1 MINTYLSSLLQ
12 DAKHR
17 LTPFKQWAG
26 ELQNPEILKAD
37 IIAGATVALV
47 LIPQSMAYAQLAG
60 LPPHIGLYASFLV
73 PIIAAL
79 FGSSRQLQNGPVAI
93 ISLMTAAALASL
105 GLSLEQYI
113 IHAAILA
120 LMVGVFQLV
129 LGFLRLG
136 ILVDFLSHPVVIG
149 FTNAAAIVIGSLQI
163 GKLFGI
169 SMDSSKSLFETYG
182 EFLKQVPTDIH
193 FQTLIMG
200 VFSLFLLIYLRK
212 AFPKLP
218 GILIT
223 VLITTLVSWM
233 LGYETM
239 GGGVVG
245 EVTPG
250 LPAFVFPVAE
260 DLHFQKLIMPAIIIA
275 LLSFVEAFS
284 IAKAVASKTR
294 QRISADQEMVGKGLA
309 NIVAGVTQGYAVSG
323 SFSRTAVAFDAG
335 AKTGFAAIVTGV
347 IVGITLLFLTPLLYH
362 LPLATLAAIIIVA
375 VYGMIKFEPFKHAW
389 SVNPHDGVIALI
401 VFITTLV
408 FAPHLE
414 YGIFI
419 GVILSITFYLYRTM
433 QPHFAELA
441 KDKEGVFRD
450 AEIFGMQTSE
460 TFALF
465 RYDGDLYFA
474 NAGYLEKR
482 LLNAVADKPKLR
494 ALVLDLEAV
503 DQIDATGEEMLAH
516 MAEGLREAGITF
528 CISRPKHKL
537 VSALQ
542 RSGLY
547 EKIGTQNFYGKRIR
561 AIWDLKERLGDEV
574 DISHLEYYKP
584 ANPDEVQGS
593 DPTTMVNTDLI
604 QMTAGTDAKVE
615 NDSVVNDK
623 PTAEK

>member
-1 MINTYLSSLLQ
+1 MINAYLSSLLQ
-12 DAKHR
+12 DAKLR

-26 ELQNPEILKAD
+26 ELRNPDILKAD

-105 GLSLEQYI
+105 GLTLEQYI

-120 LMVGVFQLV
+120 LMVGIFQLV

-149 FTNAAAIVIGSLQI
+149 FTNAAAIVIGSLQV

-169 SMDSSKSLFETYG
+169 PMDSSEGLINTFR
-182 EFLKQVPTDIH
+182 EFLSKVPSETNMP
-193 FQTLIMG
+193 TLVMAAL
-200 VFSLFLLIYLRK
+200 SLFLLIYLRK
-212 AFPKLP
+212 AFPRLP

-223 VLITTLVSWM
+223 VLITMTLSWF
-233 LGYETM
+233 LDFESK
-239 GGGVVG
+239 GGAVVG
-245 EVTPG
+245 EITPG

-260 DLHFQKLIMPAIIIA
+260 DLHFKQLIMPAIIIA

-335 AKTGFAAIVTGV
+335 ARTGFAAIVTGI
-347 IVGITLLFLTPLLYH
+347 IVGITLLFLTPFLYH

-375 VYGMIKFEPFKHAW
+375 VYGMIKFEPFHHAW
-389 SVNPHDGVIALI
+389 RVNPHDGIIALI
-401 VFITTLV
+401 VFITTLA

-414 YGIFI
+414 NGIFI
-419 GVILSITFYLYRTM
+419 GVILSIVLYLYRTM

-460 TFALF
+460 SFALF

-474 NAGYLEKR
+474 NAGYLEKC
-482 LLNAVADKPKLR
+482 LLNAVADKPKLK

-503 DQIDATGEEMLAH
+503 DQIDSTGEEMLVH
-516 MAEGLREAGITF
+516 MAEGLKEAGITF

-537 VSALQ
+537 ISALK

-547 EKIGTQNFYGKRIR
+547 DVIGSQNFYGKRIR
-561 AIWDLKERLGDEV
+561 AIWSLKERLGDEI

-584 ANPDEVQGS
+584 SDPEEVMGS
-593 DPTTMVNTDLI
+593 DPTAVINIDNPLSSTSNP
-604 QMTAGTDAKVE
+604 
-615 NDSVVNDK
+615 K
-623 PTAEK
+623 PTSET

>member
-1 MINTYLSSLLQ
+1 MLNAYLTSLLE
-12 DAKHR
+12 DAKLR
-17 LTPFKQWAG
+17 LTPFTQWIG
-26 ELQNPEILKAD
+26 ELKNPEILKAD

-105 GLSLEQYI
+105 NLSLEQYI

-120 LMVGVFQLV
+120 LMVGVFQLI

-149 FTNAAAIVIGSLQI
+149 FTNAAAIVIGGLQI

-169 SMDSSKSLFETYG
+169 PMDSSKNLLETFT
-182 EFLKQVPTDIH
+182 EFFKQLPTDTHIP
-193 FQTLIMG
+193 TLIISIL
-200 VFSLFLLIYLRK
+200 SLFLLIYFRR

-218 GILIT
+218 GILMT
-223 VLITTLVSWM
+223 VLITIIVSWG
-233 LGYETM
+233 LDFEGM
-239 GGGVVG
+239 GGKVVG

-250 LPAFVFPVAE
+250 LPAFVLPVAD
-260 DLHFQKLIMPAIIIA
+260 DLHFQALIMPSIIIA

-335 AKTGFAAIVTGV
+335 ARTGFAAIVTGI

-375 VYGMIKFEPFKHAW
+375 VYGMIKFEPFHHAW
-389 SVNPHDGVIALI
+389 KVNPHDGVIALI

-433 QPHFAELA
+433 KPHFAELS

-450 AEIFGMQTSE
+450 ADEFGMETSDS
-460 TFALF
+460 FALF

-482 LLNAVADKPKLR
+482 LLNAIADKPKLK
-494 ALVLDLEAV
+494 AIVLDLEAV
-503 DQIDATGEEMLAH
+503 DQIDSTGEEMLAH
-516 MAEGLREAGITF
+516 MAEGLKEAGIVF
-528 CISRPKHKL
+528 CISRAKPKL
-537 VSALQ
+537 ISALH

-547 EKIGTQNFYGKRIR
+547 DVIGSQNFYSKRIR
-561 AIWDLKERLGDEV
+561 AVWNLKERLGQEI
-574 DISHLEYYKP
+574 DISHLEYYRP
-584 ANPDEVQGS
+584 TDPHEMRAQ
-593 DPTTMVNTDLI
+593 DPTN
-604 QMTAGTDAKVE
+604 
-615 NDSVVNDK
+615 VVNIDPDAGEPK
-623 PTAEK
+623 A

>member
-1 MINTYLSSLLQ
+1 MLNAYLTSLLE
-12 DAKHR
+12 DAKLR
-17 LTPFKQWAG
+17 LTPFTQWIG
-26 ELQNPEILKAD
+26 ELKNPEILKAD

-105 GLSLEQYI
+105 NLSLEQYI

-120 LMVGVFQLV
+120 LMVGVFQLI

-149 FTNAAAIVIGSLQI
+149 FTNAAAIVIGGLQI

-169 SMDSSKSLFETYG
+169 PMDSSKNLLETFT
-182 EFLKQVPTDIH
+182 EFFKQLPTDTHIP
-193 FQTLIMG
+193 TLIISIL
-200 VFSLFLLIYLRK
+200 SLFLLIYFRR

-218 GILIT
+218 GILMT
-223 VLITTLVSWM
+223 VLITIIVSWG
-233 LGYETM
+233 LDFEGM
-239 GGGVVG
+239 GGKVVG

-250 LPAFVFPVAE
+250 LPAFVLPVAD
-260 DLHFQKLIMPAIIIA
+260 DLHFQALIMPSIIIA

-335 AKTGFAAIVTGV
+335 ARTGFAAIVTGI

-375 VYGMIKFEPFKHAW
+375 VYGMIKFEPFHHAW
-389 SVNPHDGVIALI
+389 KVNPHDGVIALI

-433 QPHFAELA
+433 KPHFAELS

-450 AEIFGMQTSE
+450 ADEFGMETSDS
-460 TFALF
+460 FALF

-482 LLNAVADKPKLR
+482 LLNAIADKPKLK
-494 ALVLDLEAV
+494 AIVLDLEAV
-503 DQIDATGEEMLAH
+503 DQIDSTGEEMLAH
-516 MAEGLREAGITF
+516 MAEGLKEAGIVF
-528 CISRPKHKL
+528 CISRAKPKL
-537 VSALQ
+537 ISALH

-547 EKIGTQNFYGKRIR
+547 EVIGSQNFYSKRIR
-561 AIWDLKERLGDEV
+561 AVWNLKERLGQEI
-574 DISHLEYYKP
+574 DISHLEYYRP
-584 ANPDEVQGS
+584 TDPHEMRAQ
-593 DPTTMVNTDLI
+593 DPTN
-604 QMTAGTDAKVE
+604 
-615 NDSVVNDK
+615 VVNIDPDAGEPK
-623 PTAEK
+623 A